1 MGSDGD
7 LEVLKSYLAGLAWQ
21 VKHGV
26 KALGLYE
33 HEGSWAYVDKER
45 AFAAGGEDVADMV
58 QLEKYASIETE
69 LPRHKAIS
77 AEKLTELG
85 PLLLGYNE
93 PAKTVTVL
101 AWCTGCFVKE
111 MLRSMGIKYP
121 HLFLIGEA
129 GSGKSTTLE
138 RVILPLFGRSK
149 VVAAPQ
155 ITGFTLM
162 KDASSSNLFPQALD
176 EFKPSKIDKTR
187 LAALY
192 NHFRDSYDGHEGV
205 RGRAD
210 QTQVSYTLLAPLVV
224 AGEESPDESA
234 IRERGMELLF
244 SKRDLKDQ
252 TARAAFAK
260 LSGNRGDLMALGRAM
275 LDTALTLK
283 TAAVKQ

>member
-1 MGSDGD
+1 
-7 LEVLKSYLAGLAWQ
+7 
-21 VKHGV
+21 
-26 KALGLYE
+26 
-33 HEGSWAYVDKER
+33 
-45 AFAAGGEDVADMV
+45 MV

-111 MLRSMGIKYP
+111 MLRSVGIKYP

-187 LAALY
+187 LAAL
-192 NHFRDSYDGHEGV
+192 
-205 RGRAD
+205 
-210 QTQVSYTLLAPLVV
+210 
-224 AGEESPDESA
+224 
-234 IRERGMELLF
+234 
-244 SKRDLKDQ
+244 
-252 TARAAFAK
+252 
-260 LSGNRGDLMALGRAM
+260 
-275 LDTALTLK
+275 
-283 TAAVKQ
+283 